1 MPRPMGVHLACTA
14 ICCCLM
20 LASAASPAPQ
30 QNPLGR
36 LRPLDM
42 SADPETVAYLLP
54 RLADKYRPSREWS
67 GVTDPRFYL
76 LTEYDDPATDT
87 NGIADEEG
95 QNQLLQWSSHQHPHH
110 RNVRSKRYNAMEVQ
124 RKTRFN
130 YEEPSLS
137 INAPIQS
144 LRKVYAKERLRQRL
158 EANRRFLENLGSNF
172 VESPPR
178 NAKRDGGAAGGNAAA
193 AAGAGPATDLS
204 GGSLSIVNSLDVLR
218 NRLLL
223 EIARKK
229 AKEGAHRN
237 RNMLM
242 SLGKRWPMQSARD
255 RVMARLRATFK

>member
-14 ICCCLM
+14 LCCCLM

-76 LTEYDDPATDT
+76 LTEYDDTAADT

-95 QNQLLQWSSHQHPHH
+95 QNQLLQWPSHQQPHH
-110 RNVRSKRYNAMEVQ
+110 RNVRSKRYNTMEVQ

-158 EANRRFLENLGSNF
+158 EANRRFLENL
-172 VESPPR
+172 V
-178 NAKRDGGAAGGNAAA
+178 D
-193 AAGAGPATDLS
+193 T
-204 GGSLSIVNSLDVLR
+204 
-218 NRLLL
+218 
-223 EIARKK
+223 
-229 AKEGAHRN
+229 
-237 RNMLM
+237 
-242 SLGKRWPMQSARD
+242 Q
-255 RVMARLRATFK
+255 